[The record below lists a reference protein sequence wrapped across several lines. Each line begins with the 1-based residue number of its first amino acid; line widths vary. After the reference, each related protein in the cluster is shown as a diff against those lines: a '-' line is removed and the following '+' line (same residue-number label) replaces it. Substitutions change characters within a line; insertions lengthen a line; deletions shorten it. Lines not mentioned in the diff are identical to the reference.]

1 MRMNNKKY
9 PKSCFD
15 ETLYV
20 PFENTVIPV
29 PAGYDIILRKYY
41 GNYMVPVH
49 EKNNHEDSIIF
60 YTDRCYKEYV
70 M

>member
-1 MRMNNKKY
+1 MRMNNKKH

-29 PAGYDIILRKYY
+29 PAGYDIILRRYY

-49 EKNNHEDSIIF
+49 EKIITKIGLSLIRTGPIKSI
-60 YTDRCYKEYV
+60 
-70 M
+70 

>member
-1 MRMNNKKY
+1 MK
-9 PKSCFD
+9 
-15 ETLYV
+15 YV

-49 EKNNHEDSIIF
+49 EKNNHEDRIIF
-60 YTDRCYKEYV
+60 DTDRCYKEYV